1 MDLKELRVQID
12 EIDRQMVDLFDRRMR
27 VAAGVAAY
35 KKENGLPILD
45 EGRERAKLGAVAAMA
60 NEDMADYTRMLYSY
74 LMDMSRAYQE
84 KLMHPESAECALW
97 NTISRAIDETPKC
110 FPGRTS
116 TAGHARVACQGTWGA
131 YSQHAADKLFSKPEI
146 DFVPTFDDVFT
157 AVEEGR
163 CDYGIVPAENNTA
176 GSVRRVYDLMTEKQ
190 FRIVRA
196 VRVKIDHSLL
206 VNSGTRREDI
216 REIVSHEQALAQC
229 ADYLRITFP
238 HAKITAR
245 ANTALS
251 AEYVAKSGRNDIAA
265 IASPDCAAL
274 YGLVCLSEN
283 IQISDN
289 NRTRFFCISKSLE
302 IYPGADRTSLMLR
315 LPHEPGSLYRMLARF
330 NAHGINLLK
339 LESRP
344 IPSTDFSVLFCF
356 EVETSV
362 YADAFAAL
370 IREFSVMGDD
380 LRYLGSYAEVQ

>member
-27 VAAGVAAY
+27 IAAGVAQY
-35 KKENGLPILD
+35 KKENGIPILD

-60 NEDMADYTRMLYSY
+60 NEDMADYTRMLYNY
-74 LMDMSRAYQE
+74 LMDMSRAYQD
-84 KLMHPESAECALW
+84 KLMHPEAADCPLW
-97 NTISRAIDETPKC
+97 STIARAIDETPKC
-110 FPGRTS
+110 FPGRAS
-116 TAGHARVACQGTWGA
+116 AAGRARVACQGTWGA
-131 YSQHAADKLFSKPEI
+131 YSQHAADKLFSKPQI

-206 VNSGTRREDI
+206 VNPGTRREDI
-216 REIVSHEQALAQC
+216 AEIVSHEQALAQC
-229 ADYLRITFP
+229 ADYLRRSFP
-238 HAKITAR
+238 NAKITAR

-251 AEYVAKSGRNDIAA
+251 AEYAAKSGRHDIAA
-265 IASPDCAAL
+265 IASPDCAQL
-274 YGLVCLSEN
+274 YGLDCLSEN

-356 EVETSV
+356 ELETSV
-362 YADAFAAL
+362 YADEFAAL
-370 IREFSVMGDD
+370 IRELSDLGDD
-380 LRYLGSYAEVQ
+380 MRYLGSYSEVQ

>member
-27 VAAGVAAY
+27 IAAGVAAY

-60 NEDMADYTRMLYSY
+60 KEDMADYTRMLYNY
-74 LMDMSRAYQE
+74 LMDMSRAYQDQ
-84 KLMHPESAECALW
+84 LMHPAEAECSLW
-97 NTISRAIDETPKC
+97 QSISDAIEHTPKC
-110 FPGRTS
+110 FPARASASGK
-116 TAGHARVACQGTWGA
+116 ARVACQGTWGA

-146 DFVPTFDDVFT
+146 DFVPSFEDVFT

-190 FRIVRA
+190 FRIVRS
-196 VRVKIDHSLL
+196 VRVKIDHCLL
-206 VNSGTRREDI
+206 VNPGTDFADI
-216 REIVSHEQALAQC
+216 KEIVSHEQALAQC
-229 ADYLRITFP
+229 ADYLRKTFP
-238 HAKITAR
+238 NAKITAR
-245 ANTALS
+245 ENTALS
-251 AEYVAKSGRNDIAA
+251 AEYAAKSGRSDIAA
-265 IASPDCAAL
+265 IASLDCAER

-289 NRTRFFCISKSLE
+289 NRTRFFCIAKSLE

-356 EVETSV
+356 ELETSV

-370 IREFSVMGDD
+370 IRELSD
-380 LRYLGSYAEVQ
+380 LGSDVRYLGSYSEVQ

>member
-27 VAAGVAAY
+27 IAAGVAAY

-60 NEDMADYTRMLYSY
+60 KEDMADYTRMLYNY
-74 LMDMSRAYQE
+74 LMDMSRAYQDE
-84 KLMHPESAECALW
+84 LMHPKNVSCPLW
-97 NTISRAIDETPKC
+97 QSISDAIEQTPKC
-110 FPGRTS
+110 FPARTS
-116 TAGHARVACQGTWGA
+116 SGKKARVACQGTWGA
-131 YSQHAADKLFSKPEI
+131 YSQRAADKLFSKPDI
-146 DFVPTFDDVFT
+146 DFVPTFDDVFC

-190 FRIVRA
+190 FCIVRA

-206 VNSGTRREDI
+206 VNPGTDFADI
-216 REIVSHEQALAQC
+216 KEIVSHEQALAQC
-229 ADYLRITFP
+229 ADYLRKTFP
-238 HAKITAR
+238 NAKITAR
-245 ANTALS
+245 ENTALS
-251 AEYVAKSGRNDIAA
+251 AEYAAKSGRSDIAA
-265 IASPDCAAL
+265 IASPDCVQR

-289 NRTRFFCISKSLE
+289 NRTRFFCISKSQE

-315 LPHEPGSLYRMLARF
+315 LPHEPGSLYRTLARF
-330 NAHGINLLK
+330 HAHGINLLK

-356 EVETSV
+356 ELEISI
-362 YADAFAAL
+362 YDEAFAAL
-370 IREFSVMGDD
+370 IRELSDMGAD
-380 LRYLGSYAEVQ
+380 LRYLGSYSEVQ